1 LVEEYDSLDTATVF
15 LFVGLIIGI
24 GFIAMIVFRKTG
36 ISDVLLLVFVGA
48 LLGQLLNA
56 NDKIALDDI
65 ASVFSA
71 LAITVILFEG
81 GMNLNIRRV
90 IEDSPTAGLIAIIS
104 FILSSLLITL
114 FVSVIFEWD
123 ILKSLLLGSILGGS
137 SSAIVI
143 PLLMKLSISA
153 KITTVLTLES
163 AFTDALSIVIS
174 LSLVNFLIQTPDA
187 IDAQPVIQNTLGSFS
202 VGAILGFAVG
212 LLWLRILRSLADQPY
227 DDILTLSTVILLY
240 GVAEFGG
247 GSGAIAALVF
257 GLILGNG
264 VEIGKMLGNTTSVQ
278 ASDVMRKFQSQM
290 SFLIRTFFFVF
301 LGIVV
306 QVSNPLFIIAA
317 ISITFIIIASRFIT
331 VRAVVYKQEP
341 NKSNITLMTFMLPR
355 GLAAAVLSQLPEIT
369 KTLGYTEFPEITLL
383 VVILTIIVSTVSI
396 FFISKYNQ
404 N

>member
-1 LVEEYDSLDTATVF
+1 MDTATVF

-174 LSLVNFLIQTPDA
+174 LSFVNFLIQTPDA

-212 LLWLRILRSLADQPY
+212 LLWLKILRSLADQPY

>member
-1 LVEEYDSLDTATVF
+1 LDTATVF

-202 VGAILGFAVG
+202 VGAILGFVVG
-212 LLWLRILRSLADQPY
+212 LLWLRILKSLADQPY

-396 FFISKYNQ
+396 FFISKHNR

>member
-1 LVEEYDSLDTATVF
+1 MDTATVF

-174 LSLVNFLIQTPDA
+174 LSFVNFLIQTPDA

-202 VGAILGFAVG
+202 VGAILGTAN
-212 LLWLRILRSLADQPY
+212 AP
-227 DDILTLSTVILLY
+227 
-240 GVAEFGG
+240 
-247 GSGAIAALVF
+247 
-257 GLILGNG
+257 
-264 VEIGKMLGNTTSVQ
+264 M
-278 ASDVMRKFQSQM
+278 
-290 SFLIRTFFFVF
+290 
-301 LGIVV
+301 
-306 QVSNPLFIIAA
+306 
-317 ISITFIIIASRFIT
+317 
-331 VRAVVYKQEP
+331 
-341 NKSNITLMTFMLPR
+341 
-355 GLAAAVLSQLPEIT
+355 
-369 KTLGYTEFPEITLL
+369 KTW
-383 VVILTIIVSTVSI
+383 
-396 FFISKYNQ
+396 
-404 N
+404 

>member
-1 LVEEYDSLDTATVF
+1 

-48 LLGQLLNA
+48 LLGQLLSA

-212 LLWLRILRSLADQPY
+212 LLWLRILKSLADQPY

-396 FFISKYNQ
+396 FFISKHNR

>member
-1 LVEEYDSLDTATVF
+1 MVEEYDSLDTATVF

-396 FFISKYNQ
+396 FFISKHNR

>member
-1 LVEEYDSLDTATVF
+1 LDTATVF

-396 FFISKYNQ
+396 FFISKHNR

>member
-1 LVEEYDSLDTATVF
+1 MDTATVF

-202 VGAILGFAVG
+202 VGAILGFVVG
-212 LLWLRILRSLADQPY
+212 LLWLRILKSLANQPY

-396 FFISKYNQ
+396 FFISKHNR